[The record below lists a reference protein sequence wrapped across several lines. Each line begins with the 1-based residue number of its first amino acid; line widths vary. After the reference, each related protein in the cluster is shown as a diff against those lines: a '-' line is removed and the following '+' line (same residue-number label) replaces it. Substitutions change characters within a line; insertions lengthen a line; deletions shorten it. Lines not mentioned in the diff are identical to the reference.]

1 MKKINEESED
11 FCAEDRI
18 EFDLLKHHV
27 HFLSGDIDEDSI
39 DKAIKWIVF
48 EHLSAKENEQK
59 VLTLYINSDGGYLSD
74 AFALIDIMRQS
85 KFTIQTIGLGSIA
98 SAAFLIFASGTK
110 GHRYIAPNTS
120 IMCHQFSDSVEG
132 KYHDLKAQMREGE
145 LTNQKMVNLL
155 LQTTNLDAK
164 QIRSKLLTASDVWLT
179 PDEMK
184 KYGIADHYL
193 T

>member
-1 MKKINEESED
+1 MKRNNQESED
-11 FCAEDRI
+11 LCAEDRI

-27 HFLSGDIDEDSI
+27 HFISGDIDEDSI

-59 VLTLYINSDGGYLSD
+59 ILTLYINSDGGNLTD

-85 KFTIQTIGLGSIA
+85 KFVVQTIGLGSIA

-110 GHRYIAPNTS
+110 GRRFIAPNTS

-132 KYHDLKAQMREGE
+132 KYHDMKAQMRESE

-155 LQTTNLDAK
+155 LATTNLDAK

-179 PDEMK
+179 PDEML